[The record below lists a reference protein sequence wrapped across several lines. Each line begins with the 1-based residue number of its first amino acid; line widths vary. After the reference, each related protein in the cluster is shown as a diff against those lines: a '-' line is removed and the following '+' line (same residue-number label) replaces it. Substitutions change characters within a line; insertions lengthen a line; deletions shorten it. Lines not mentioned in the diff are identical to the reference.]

1 MFEQTSRLAE
11 KLAASLSRRAFL
23 GSLGRWAGTAALG
36 VAGGLST
43 LTGGAQARGNI
54 LYLCVYGNKGRC
66 FFGCQV
72 NPLQICG
79 GKCPTFDCCRVASK
93 TIIGTC

>member
-23 GSLGRWAGTAALG
+23 GSLGWWAGTAALG

-43 LTGGAQARGNI
+43 LTGQM
-54 LYLCVYGNKGRC
+54 K
-66 FFGCQV
+66 
-72 NPLQICG
+72 
-79 GKCPTFDCCRVASK
+79 
-93 TIIGTC
+93 